1 MSLISLSFLDVYG
14 PTSFKN
20 NRAFTP
26 KGIPIGQ
33 KFLEADLLSEDSM
46 ENTPQ
51 QVVGVAEQEKE
62 DRDGQGRVDD
72 APLGQQALDQGRP
85 PHRESKL

>member
-1 MSLISLSFLDVYG
+1 
-14 PTSFKN
+14 
-20 NRAFTP
+20 
-26 KGIPIGQ
+26 
-33 KFLEADLLSEDSM
+33 M

-72 APLGQQALDQGRP
+72 APLGQQALDQGWP
-85 PHRESKL
+85 PHQESKLLNFFSSLMFRSTVFMTGRTLVNQGRTYLSIEYTSNIK